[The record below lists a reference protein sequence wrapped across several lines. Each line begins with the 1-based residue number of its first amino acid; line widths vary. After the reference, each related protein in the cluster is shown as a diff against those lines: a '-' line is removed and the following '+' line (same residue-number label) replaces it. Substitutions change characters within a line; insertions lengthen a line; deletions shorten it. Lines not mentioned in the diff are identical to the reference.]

1 MLVSV
6 GNRGFTLGALESWEY
21 EPGAAVLRVVTRSGE
36 LVFQDEEA
44 AEAVAILRRHA
55 AATDSSLQ
63 ALETL
68 NSQASG

>member
-6 GNRGFTLGALESWEY
+6 GNRGFALGAIHSWEF
-21 EPGAAVLRVVTRSGE
+21 EPEAAVLRILTGSGE

-68 NSQASG
+68 NSQAAG